1 MLISQIKRGTL
12 LKRWSQHWQIIV
24 HHSPSSSQL
33 WMMLWM
39 MDGAPGWCWILWK
52 VVDERSSVERSP
64 SLTVGLPSLSSPVTA
79 KHQHFEPGLHSS
91 ASYYYY
97 YYSYY
102 FYRYHNFCKA
112 PTSWLCIHPTFF
124 YYFHLILLL
133 LRPQQSKA
141 PSFWLGP
148 PSSCLQL
155 ERIYQRTWTW
165 QEALDKILETT
176 MWFACIIVFH
186 GIEYICVFHICPF
199 AGMVSKYS
207 KRSVGDPRC
216 WREVFG
222 RRSVGVG
229 PCFTNVSIHYELSA
243 GREARHWETFKCS
256 CP

>member
-12 LKRWSQHWQIIV
+12 LKRWSQFWQIIV
-24 HHSPSSSQL
+24 HHSSSSSQL

-64 SLTVGLPSLSSPVTA
+64 SLTVGLPSLSSLVTA

-97 YYSYY
+97 YSYH
-102 FYRYHNFCKA
+102 FYCYYNYCKA
-112 PTSWLCIHPTFF
+112 PTSWLCYF
-124 YYFHLILLL
+124 YYYHLILLL
-133 LRPQQSKA
+133 PRPQQSKA

-165 QEALDKILETT
+165 QEGLDMDNIHETT
-176 MWFACIIVFH
+176 VVCLCNCFWWHRVYLCTSYLSFCRY
-186 GIEYICVFHICPF
+186 GR
-199 AGMVSKYS
+199 SKHS
-207 KRSVGDPRC
+207 KQSVGTHVGDATFLDRRRKIGAPRD
-216 WREVFG
+216 VFG
-222 RRSVGVG
+222 PKEVSWHSG
-229 PCFTNVSIHYELSA
+229 PILAFRLSN
-243 GREARHWETFKCS
+243 
-256 CP
+256 

>member
-1 MLISQIKRGTL
+1 MLFSQIKQGTL

-91 ASYYYY
+91 ASSYYY

-102 FYRYHNFCKA
+102 FYRYYNYFKA
-112 PTSWLCIHPTFF
+112 PTSWLYIHPTFF
-124 YYFHLILLL
+124 NFLHLILLL
-133 LRPQQSKA
+133 LRPPQSKA

-165 QEALDKILETT
+165 QEGLDMDIDMDHYVVYLCNCFWWRRVYLCTSNLS
-176 MWFACIIVFH
+176 FCRH
-186 GIEYICVFHICPF
+186 GKPKH
-199 AGMVSKYS
+199 S
-207 KRSVGDPRC
+207 KRSVGDPRW
-216 WREVFG
+216 WRDVFG
-222 RRSVGVG
+222 
-229 PCFTNVSIHYELSA
+229 P
-243 GREARHWETFKCS
+243 K
-256 CP
+256 